1 MLHAWRHGS
10 QWCHASS
17 KQAWGGGVCLHVE
30 GQVQAGDASW
40 LLWCEGT
47 EVLVMALQRLCW
59 PMCFV
64 GGGLVVLVVV
74 AKQ

>member
-1 MLHAWRHGS
+1 
-10 QWCHASS
+10 
-17 KQAWGGGVCLHVE
+17 VCLHVE